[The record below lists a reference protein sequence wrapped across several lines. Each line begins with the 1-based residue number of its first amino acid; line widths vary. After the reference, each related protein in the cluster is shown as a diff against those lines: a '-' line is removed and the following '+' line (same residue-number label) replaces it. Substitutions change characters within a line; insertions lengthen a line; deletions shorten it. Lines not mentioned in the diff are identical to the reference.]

1 MGVKSEDYLCCD
13 ICAETWYY
21 QDVMIVP
28 VPNSSCSVA
37 ICPQCN
43 ERYNAYELGDGA
55 KDEPKLTK
63 KGGCAALRT
72 AASRIVD
79 LEELVE
85 ALNNFA

>member
-1 MGVKSEDYLCCD
+1 MKAENYLCCD
-13 ICAETWYY
+13 ICSETWYY
-21 QDVMIVP
+21 QDLMIVP
-28 VPNSSCSVA
+28 VPNSNFSVA

-43 ERYNAYELGDGA
+43 ERYGAYELGNSYDNKG
-55 KDEPKLTK
+55 EPKLTK

-79 LEELVE
+79 LEDLVE